1 LISKNWVG
9 IKLKKIELGND
20 MKNFII
26 RRVLLGIFIVFFGAL
41 IIYSIIRSL
50 PTSYVEQIARQRA
63 SSPLSTKTYQ
73 EWLEQLNEVYRLN
86 IGIIPGYFG
95 WLGNAIR
102 GDFGESW
109 NFGVP
114 VTQKFSEVVWYS
126 VIINIVT
133 FIVQMVISIP
143 LGILAARKQYSKTDY
158 AITVFALAG
167 ISLPTFFLATILKY
181 VFSIKL
187 GWFDLY
193 GLTGRFYS
201 SMTPWQQIW
210 DIAYHMVLPIITLMM
225 LSIGGLMRYTRTN
238 MLEVLH
244 SDYIRTARA
253 KGLSEKVVINKHAF
267 RNTLIPLV
275 SYMSYLIPSMFG
287 GVLIT
292 ETLYQIPGIGYISY
306 QAMIRGD
313 IPFAMFYTTFL
324 IILTQVSLLIA
335 DIMYAMVDPRVRA
348 N

>member
-1 LISKNWVG
+1 
-9 IKLKKIELGND
+9 
-20 MKNFII
+20 MRNFIL
-26 RRVLLGIFIVFFGAL
+26 RRLLLGLFITFFGAMV
-41 IIYSIIRSL
+41 IYTVIRCL
-50 PTSYVEQIARQRA
+50 PTSYVETIARQRA
-63 SSPLSTKTYQ
+63 SNPLSHKTYQ
-73 EWLEQLNEVYRLN
+73 EWLDQLNMVYKLDV
-86 IGIIPGYFG
+86 GIVPGFFG
-95 WLGNAIR
+95 WLGNAVK

-109 NFGVP
+109 HYAIP
-114 VTQKFSEVVWYS
+114 VTEKFNQVIWYS
-126 VIINIVT
+126 VIINTITLFVEV
-133 FIVQMVISIP
+133 FIALP

-193 GLTGRFYS
+193 GLTGRFYN
-201 SMTPWQQIW
+201 SMTSFQQVM
-210 DIAYHMVLPIITLMM
+210 DIAYHMILPIITLTM
-225 LSIGGLMRYTRTN
+225 LSIGGLMRYSRTN
-238 MLEVLH
+238 MLEVLN

-275 SYMSYLIPSMFG
+275 SYMSYLLPSMFG
-287 GVLIT
+287 GSLIT
-292 ETLYQIPGIGYISY
+292 ETLFQIPGIGYISY
-306 QAMIRGD
+306 QAIIRGD

-324 IILTQVSLLIA
+324 IVLTQVSLILA
-335 DIMYAMVDPRVRA
+335 DIMYAVVDPRVRA

>member
-1 LISKNWVG
+1 
-9 IKLKKIELGND
+9 
-20 MKNFII
+20 MRNFIL
-26 RRVLLGIFIVFFGAL
+26 RRLFLGIFITFFGAMVV
-41 IIYSIIRSL
+41 YAVIRNL
-50 PTSYVEQIARQRA
+50 PASYVETVARQRA
-63 SSPLSTKTYQ
+63 SNPLSTKTYQ
-73 EWLEQLNEVYRLN
+73 EWLDQLNSIYKLDV
-86 IGIIPGYFG
+86 GIIPGFVG
-95 WLGNAIR
+95 WLGNAVK
-102 GDFGESW
+102 GDFGDSW
-109 NFGVP
+109 HWGIP
-114 VTQKFSEVVWYS
+114 VTQKFGEVIWYS
-126 VIINIVT
+126 LIINTIT
-133 FIVQMVISIP
+133 FLVEILISIP

-181 VFSIKL
+181 IFSIKL

-193 GLTGRFYS
+193 GLTGRFFN
-201 SMTPWQQIW
+201 SMTPFQQVM
-210 DIAYHMVLPIITLMM
+210 DIGYHMVLPIVTLMM

-238 MLEVLH
+238 MLEVLS

-287 GVLIT
+287 GSLIT
-292 ETLYQIPGIGYISY
+292 ETLFQIPGIGYVSFEAIT
-306 QAMIRGD
+306 RGD

-324 IILTQVSLLIA
+324 ILLTQVSLIIA
-335 DIMYAMVDPRVRA
+335 DIMYAVVDPRVRA

>member
-1 LISKNWVG
+1 
-9 IKLKKIELGND
+9 

-26 RRVLLGIFIVFFGAL
+26 RRVFLGIFIVFFGAMV
-41 IIYSIIRSL
+41 IYAVIRSL
-50 PTSYVEQIARQRA
+50 PSSYVETVARERA
-63 SSPLSTKTYQ
+63 TNPLSTKTYQ
-73 EWLEQLNEVYRLN
+73 EWLDQLNSVYHLDV
-86 IGIIPGYFG
+86 GIIPGYFG
-95 WLGNAIR
+95 WVGNAIQ

-109 NFGVP
+109 HYGIP
-114 VTQKFSEVVWYS
+114 VTERFNQVVWYS
-126 VIINIVT
+126 VIINIIT
-133 FIVQMVISIP
+133 FIVQIIIAIP
-143 LGILAARKQYSKTDY
+143 LGIIAARKQYSKTDY
-158 AITVFALAG
+158 AITVFALMG

-193 GLTGRFYS
+193 GLTGRFFT
-201 SMTPWQQIW
+201 SMTSFQQVV
-210 DIAYHMVLPIITLMM
+210 DIAYHMVLPIVTLMM

-238 MLEVLH
+238 MLEVLN

-253 KGLSEKVVINKHAF
+253 KGLPEKIVINKHAF

-275 SYMSYLIPSMFG
+275 SYMSYLLPSMFG
-287 GVLIT
+287 GAQIT

-306 QAMIRGD
+306 VAMIRGD

-324 IILTQVSLLIA
+324 IILTQVSLIVA
-335 DIMYAMVDPRVRA
+335 DIMYAVVDPRVRV

>member
-1 LISKNWVG
+1 
-9 IKLKKIELGND
+9 

-26 RRVLLGIFIVFFGAL
+26 RRLTLGLFIVIFGTLVA
-41 IIYSIIRSL
+41 YTVIRFL
-50 PTSYVEQIARQRA
+50 PASYVETIARQRA
-63 SSPLSTKTYQ
+63 SNPLSTKTYQ
-73 EWLEQLNEVYRLN
+73 EWLDQLNAVYHLDV
-86 IGIIPGYFG
+86 GIIPGFIG
-95 WLGNAIR
+95 WLGNAIK

-109 NFGVP
+109 HYGIP
-114 VTQKFSEVVWYS
+114 VTERFAQVIWYS
-126 VIINIVT
+126 VIVNIVT
-133 FIVQMVISIP
+133 FLVQILISIP
-143 LGILAARKQYSKTDY
+143 LGITAARKQYSKTDY
-158 AITVFALAG
+158 AISVFALIG

-193 GLTGRFYS
+193 GLTGRFHS
-201 SMTPWQQIW
+201 SMTPIQQVG
-210 DIAYHMVLPIITLMM
+210 DIAYHLVLPVITLMM

-238 MLEVLH
+238 MLEVLN

-275 SYMSYLIPSMFG
+275 SYMSYLLPNMFG
-287 GVLIT
+287 GSLIT

-306 QAMIRGD
+306 GAITRGD
-313 IPFAMFYTTFL
+313 IPFAMFYITFL
-324 IILTQVSLLIA
+324 IVLTQISLIVA
-335 DIMYAMVDPRVRA
+335 DIMYAVVDPRVRA

>member
-1 LISKNWVG
+1 
-9 IKLKKIELGND
+9 
-20 MKNFII
+20 MRNFII
-26 RRVLLGIFIVFFGAL
+26 RRVLLGIFIVIFGAL
-41 IIYSIIRSL
+41 IVYSVVRSL
-50 PTSYVEQIARQRA
+50 PSSYVETIARQRA
-63 SSPLSTKTYQ
+63 DNPLSTKTYQ
-73 EWLEQLNEVYRLN
+73 EWIDQLNGVYGLDK
-86 IGIIPGYFG
+86 GIIPGFVD
-95 WLGNAIR
+95 WLGNAVR
-102 GDFGESW
+102 G
-109 NFGVP
+109 NFGDSWHYGIP
-114 VTQKFSEVVWYS
+114 VTEKFNQVVWIS
-126 VIINIVT
+126 
-133 FIVQMVISIP
+133 FIVNIITFFVEILIAIP

-158 AITVFALAG
+158 AITVFAMMG

-193 GLTGRFYS
+193 GLTGRFFN
-201 SMTPWQQIW
+201 SMNPWEQFL
-210 DIAYHMVLPIITLMM
+210 DKAYHMVLPIITLTM

-238 MLEVLH
+238 MLEVLN

-287 GVLIT
+287 GAMIT
-292 ETLYQIPGIGYISY
+292 ETLYQIPGIGYVSY
-306 QAMIRGD
+306 TAMVRGD

-324 IILTQVSLLIA
+324 IILTQVSLLVA
-335 DIMYAMVDPRVRA
+335 DIMYAVVDPRVRV